1 MNIKT
6 VFITLLILFSVNVGV
21 AQEVWPTQDGDLK
34 IYPIRHASMVWEWNG
49 LTLYI
54 DPVGDPD
61 VYSSFAKPDIV
72 FITHSHGDHL
82 SQTTLEGIHA
92 EGVPF
97 IVPQEVADKL
107 DAKFKTKLHIL
118 PNGENLELFEIL
130 IASVPAYNYPVNEK
144 SWHIKGLGNGYILS
158 LGGKRIYISGDTGN
172 MPEMSEIENIDAAF
186 LCMNLPYTM
195 DVNDAAKATLIIQPK
210 VIYPYHF
217 RGKDGFS
224 DLDKFKALVA
234 AENSEIEVRILD
246 WYGK

>member
-1 MNIKT
+1 MKVKT
-6 VFITLLILFSVNVGV
+6 ILIVFFILFSVNLSV
-21 AQEVWPTQDGDLK
+21 AQEVWPTQNGDLK
-34 IYPIRHASMVWEWNG
+34 IHPIRHASMVWEWNG

-54 DPVGDPD
+54 DPVGDPE

-82 SQTTLEGIHA
+82 SHATLVGIQA

-107 DAKFKTKLHIL
+107 DDKFKTKLYIL
-118 PNGENLELFEIL
+118 PNGEHLELLEIL
-130 IASVPAYNYPVNEK
+130 IASVPAYNYPVIDI
-144 SWHIKGLGNGYILS
+144 SRHLKGLGNGYILA
-158 LGGKRIYISGDTGN
+158 LGGKRIYIGGDTGN
-172 MPEMSEIENIDAAF
+172 MPEMSEIDNIDAAF

-195 DVNDAAKATLIIQPK
+195 DVDDAAKATLIIQPK

-224 DLDKFKALVA
+224 DLDEFKALVA
-234 AENSEIEVRILD
+234 AGNSEIEVRILD